1 MKPTGQNLLLCNCEG
16 SMPLDSSVLAAT
28 GAVPETP
35 ICRDLCRGQLERL
48 EAALD
53 RGEEL
58 MIACTQEAP
67 LFLETAEEKSFSGGL
82 RFVNIREKAGWSKEA
97 KSAAPKIAALL
108 AEAALD
114 LPPSPGITMTSDG
127 DVLVLGNDQQ
137 ALDAALQLAE
147 RLHATLLL
155 EGDGDITLPRVAGF
169 AIFNGRIV
177 TADGH
182 LGAFSVDIADMA
194 AMHPSS
200 RHTLQW
206 QEPRRRQHL
215 QCDLILDLRGTG
227 PLFPA
232 PEKVDGYFRPDKGDP
247 AQIQKALFDLVDMV
261 GEFEKPRYV
270 HYNGDICAH
279 GSAGATGC
287 SKCIDICPAGAVQPD
302 GEKVR
307 FDPYR
312 CAGCGGCASLCPTGA
327 AAYALPDATHLLQR
341 LRTLLSVFANA
352 GGKKPVLLVHDTEWG
367 EDMIAALARYGDGL
381 PANVLPFAVNA
392 VTQIGLDF
400 LFAAFA
406 YGCNKILLMPAP
418 TQRGEADGLRAN
430 IDLAGGV
437 LAALGYG
444 QEHIL
449 LVEED
454 DPDALSA
461 LLTAETVPLP
471 GETSFFL
478 PSGDKRTVMRMAL
491 THLNNHAPSPQ
502 EFVPVPEGA
511 PFGTV
516 IVDAENCTLC
526 LACTG
531 ACPANALRD
540 NPDHPQLSFVEE
552 ACIQCGLCRNTC
564 PEKVIT
570 LKPRLNLT
578 ATAREAVILKE
589 EEPFACLRCGKP
601 FGVRATIE
609 TMIAKLT
616 GHTAFADEATLNRL
630 KMCADCRV
638 IDMAEQ
644 GGDPFSGPPRP
655 APRTTD
661 DYRNGD

>member
-1 MKPTGQNLLLCNCEG
+1 MKLTGQNLLLCHCEG
-16 SMPLDSSVLAAT
+16 SMPLDISALAAT
-28 GAVPETP
+28 GAVPETR

-67 LFLETAEEKSFSGGL
+67 LFLETAEEAGFSGGL
-82 RFVNIREKAGWSKEA
+82 RFVNIREKAGWAREA
-97 KSAAPKIAALL
+97 GSAGPKIAALL

-114 LPPSPGITMTSDG
+114 LPPSPGIAMTSDG
-127 DVLVLGNDQQ
+127 DVLILGNDQQ
-137 ALDAALQLAE
+137 ALDAALRLAE
-147 RLHATLLL
+147 RLHVTLLL
-155 EGDGDITLPRVAGF
+155 EGDGDIALPRVAGF
-169 AIFNGRIV
+169 ALFNGRTV
-177 TADGH
+177 AAEGH

-200 RHTLQW
+200 RHAPQW
-206 QEPRRRQHL
+206 QEPRRRQRL

-232 PEKVDGYFRPDKGDP
+232 PEKIDGYFRPDKGDP
-247 AQIQKALFDLVDMV
+247 AQIEKALFDLADMV

-270 HYNGDICAH
+270 QYDADICAH
-279 GSAGATGC
+279 GSAGAVGC

-312 CAGCGGCASLCPTGA
+312 CAGCGGCTSLCPTGA
-327 AAYALPDATHLLQR
+327 ASYALPGATHLLNR
-341 LRTLLSVFANA
+341 LRTLLSAYAGA
-352 GGKKPVLLVHDTEWG
+352 GGRNPVLLVHDTEWG

-400 LFAAFA
+400 LFTAFA
-406 YGCNKILLMPAP
+406 YGTAKILLMPAP
-418 TQRGEADGLRAN
+418 AQRHEADGLRAN
-430 IDLAGGV
+430 IDLVDGV

-444 QEHIL
+444 QGLIL
-449 LVEED
+449 PAEED

-461 LLTAETVPLP
+461 LLAAETAPLP
-471 GETSFFL
+471 GAASFFL
-478 PSGDKRTVMRMAL
+478 PSGDKRTIMRMAL
-491 THLNNHAPSPQ
+491 MHLNERAPAPQ
-502 EFVPVPEGA
+502 DHVAVPEGA

-531 ACPANALRD
+531 ACPVNALRD
-540 NPDHPQLSFVEE
+540 NPDHPRLSFVEE

-570 LKPRLNLT
+570 LQPRLNLT
-578 ATAREAVILKE
+578 AAAREAVILKE

-609 TMIAKLT
+609 TMIAKLA
-616 GHTAFADEATLNRL
+616 GHAAFADEATLDRL

-644 GGDPFSGPPRP
+644 GGDPFAGPPRP